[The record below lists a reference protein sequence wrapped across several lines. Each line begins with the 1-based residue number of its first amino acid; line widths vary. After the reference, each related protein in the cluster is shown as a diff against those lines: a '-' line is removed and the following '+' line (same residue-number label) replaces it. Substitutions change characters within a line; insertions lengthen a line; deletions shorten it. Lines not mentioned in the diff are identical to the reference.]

1 MDFRLLGEIEVRSAG
16 RPLDV
21 GTPRQ
26 QVVLAALVVDA
37 RRPIA
42 LEALIDRVWD
52 HDPPASARPVLYS
65 HLSRIR
71 GLLRQTAA
79 SGGGTTARI
88 ERRHAG
94 YVLDVD
100 PELVDLHRFRRLVEQ
115 GADRQRDDEARAA
128 ALAGALVLWRG
139 EPLAGLSGEWAAQ
152 VRASCHQRRLDAVVW
167 WAQAELRLGRPTAV
181 ISTVPDLTAEYPLA
195 EPLECVLI
203 QALHAAGR
211 GAEALDRYGVVRR
224 RLAEELGADPGE
236 ELRAVYQTVLRGDP
250 PPPGE
255 AGAALR
261 TVRPGPLRSRA
272 AASPPAVAHRWDD
285 PVPVG
290 GGASV
295 GAPSG
300 VGAWALARTAAPRP
314 GSTETPSLPEVPI
327 GHPDAAATDTSSS
340 RQRVRTT
347 RRRALLAVLGTVVL
361 PAATGSA
368 HVLRRDGSDSPRAA
382 SVELAR
388 ELFAAAEAFDQ
399 EGRARDAR
407 TTVMD
412 AVRLWGELI
421 GLDPDRN
428 APPLAPA
435 VLRALGRAG
444 VDFSVLR
451 PALLSWLGNPVHTPY
466 PAISQVMLVRGWRF
480 TAPVFLD
487 AVVWNYEHT
496 PEVTSPRDAA
506 DVHTDVLKAAVLEN
520 TRTRHGTQ
528 VTEFDQLLKP

>member
-26 QVVLAALVVDA
+26 QVVLAALAVDA

-42 LEALIDRVWD
+42 IEALIDRVWD
-52 HDPPASARPVLYS
+52 HDPPANARPVLYA

-71 GLLRQTAA
+71 ALLRQTAA
-79 SGGGTTARI
+79 PAGGTTARI

-94 YVLDVD
+94 YVLEVD
-100 PELVDLHRFRRLVEQ
+100 PERVDLHRFRRLVEQ
-115 GADRQRDDEARAA
+115 GTDRQPDEEARAA
-128 ALAGALVLWRG
+128 ALAEALGLWRG
-139 EPLAGLSGEWAAQ
+139 EPLAGLSGAWAAQ
-152 VRASCHQRRLDAVVW
+152 IRASCHRRRLEAVVR
-167 WAQAELRLGRPTAV
+167 WAQTEFRLGRPAAV
-181 ISTVPDLTAEYPLA
+181 ISAVPDLTAEYPLA

-211 GAEALDRYGVVRR
+211 SAEALDRYGAVRR

-236 ELRAVYQTVLRGDP
+236 ELRTVYQTVLRGDP
-250 PPPGE
+250 PQPGE

-261 TVRPGPLRSRA
+261 PVGRPGPFRSPA
-272 AASPPAVAHRWDD
+272 AASPPAVAHRRAD
-285 PVPVG
+285 PVSAS

-300 VGAWALARTAAPRP
+300 AG
-314 GSTETPSLPEVPI
+314 
-327 GHPDAAATDTSSS
+327 ATDTSSS
-340 RQRVRTT
+340 RRRVRTT
-347 RRRALLAVLGTVVL
+347 RRRALLAVLVTVVL

-368 HVLRRDGSDSPRAA
+368 HILRRNEGEREKGEQAESERAESAGPRAPSA
-382 SVELAR
+382 ELAR
-388 ELFAAAEAFDQ
+388 ELFATAEAFDR
-399 EGRARDAR
+399 EGRAHDAR
-407 TTVMD
+407 ATVMD

-421 GLDPDRN
+421 RRDPDRN

-451 PALLSWLGNPVHTPY
+451 PMLLSWLGNPVHTPY
-466 PAISQVMLVRGWRF
+466 PAISQAILSRGWRF

-487 AVVWNYEHT
+487 VVVWNYEHT
-496 PEVTSPRDAA
+496 PEATSPRDVA
-506 DVHTDVLKAAVLEN
+506 DVRTDVLKAAVLEN
-520 TRTRHGTQ
+520 TRTRHGTR